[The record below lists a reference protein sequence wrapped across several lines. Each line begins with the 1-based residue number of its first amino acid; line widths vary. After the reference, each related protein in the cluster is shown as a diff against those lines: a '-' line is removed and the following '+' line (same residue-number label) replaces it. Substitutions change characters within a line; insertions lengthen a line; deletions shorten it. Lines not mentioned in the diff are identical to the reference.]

1 MKEKMINDQPSWL
14 NEIENVLNRFP
25 ILLRSNEWLKGTNF
39 HHQPG
44 LEIHITHE
52 GSGTMVAGKQILL
65 QTPRSVLVF
74 RGTVPHQMISKSSY
88 KRTVIC
94 IDLDDKYSGELPA
107 LYKLIDFSWIPNDT
121 CLSFSLSPKQFQ
133 TIEEM
138 CALLRREF
146 QAHQIGWERMV
157 LTQVLQMTVFLQRS
171 MTESEDVTELGAQS
185 PGNKSELVQHCSDYI
200 CSHLGDDLALRTVAK
215 IFAVSE
221 EHLTRC
227 FTKEMGISFYQ
238 YVLLQR
244 VVEGKRLLRESP
256 DIPISEIA
264 FMTGFPSSSQF
275 SHHFKALTE
284 ETPSGYRQRTAKAK

>member
-1 MKEKMINDQPSWL
+1 MIESAL
-14 NEIENVLNRFP
+14 HSFP
-25 ILLRSNEWLKGTNF
+25 ILLRSNEWLGGTNF

-52 GSGTMVAGKQILL
+52 GSGTMVAGKQVLL
-65 QTPRSVLVF
+65 QTPRSVVVF
-74 RGTVPHQMISKSSY
+74 RGTMPHQMISKSTY

-94 IDLDDKYSGELPA
+94 IDLDDSKRAELPA
-107 LYKLIDFSWIPNDT
+107 FYQLIDFSWIPEDS
-121 CLSFSLSPKQFQ
+121 CVSFSLTPKQFQ
-133 TIEEM
+133 TVEER
-138 CALLRREF
+138 LRLMRQEF
-146 QAHQIGWERMV
+146 QDKPIGWQRMV
-157 LTQVLQMTVFLQRS
+157 MSQVLELTVLLQRS
-171 MTESEDVTELGAQS
+171 IPEAEEHDEASASSASGK
-185 PGNKSELVQHCSDYI
+185 KSELVQACSDYI
-200 CSHLGDDLALRTVAK
+200 CSHLGEDLALRTVARR
-215 IFAVSE
+215 FAVSE

-244 VVEGKRLLRESP
+244 VVEGKRLLQEAV

-284 ETPSGYRQRTAKAK
+284 ETPSGYRQRVNRTNRSK